1 MELVQQADTWV
12 LFEHL
17 TPLENQS
24 LDELY
29 TLRNLGKE
37 RSLSIEN
44 GFSGPAEG
52 HDVQDHCFKIISAA
66 VNVKQRRKE
75 NPRQ

>member
-1 MELVQQADTWV
+1 LELVQQADTWV

-29 TLRNLGKE
+29 ALTEILEKKGA
-37 RSLSIEN
+37 
-44 GFSGPAEG
+44 FP
-52 HDVQDHCFKIISAA
+52 
-66 VNVKQRRKE
+66 
-75 NPRQ
+75 